1 MPTHNTKRAKLEKD
15 APRICEDG
23 VKQLVTFFLA
33 ADLVGAHSP
42 CIVDLGFLIALNEH
56 KAGQPGAVYHAHVTF
71 PLSTAKHFTEHIQ
84 DGMFQ
89 TMVNPVPASSSQRR
103 KNI

>member
-1 MPTHNTKRAKLEKD
+1 MPTHNAKRAKLEKD
-15 APRICEDG
+15 ALRICEDG

-42 CIVDLGFLIALNEH
+42 CIGALGFLIALNEH
-56 KAGQPGAVYHAHVTF
+56 RAGAVYHAHVTF

-89 TMVNPVPASSSQRR
+89 TMVNPVPASSPQRR
-103 KNI
+103 ENI